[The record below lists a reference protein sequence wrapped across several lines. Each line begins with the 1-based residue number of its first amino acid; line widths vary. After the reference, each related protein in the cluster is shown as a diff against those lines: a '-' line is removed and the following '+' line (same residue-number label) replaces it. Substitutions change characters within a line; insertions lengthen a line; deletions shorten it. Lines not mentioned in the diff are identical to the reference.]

1 MGHILSG
8 LSKFG
13 LGKLENLELYDEE
26 KKKKKE
32 PEKVQEIIV
41 IEKPEKDYLFDKSYV
56 CPVCSENFKV
66 PTLKAGRG
74 RVIGIDKDLRPRYE
88 GIDPIKYDVILCP
101 RCGYAALGR
110 YFMNI
115 TPPQIKLIKKEIS
128 RNFNPIAS
136 LHEYSYDD
144 AFVRYQLALGS
155 AVVKL
160 GATSEKAYICLR
172 MAWLVRGKQEQLDK
186 NASNYDEEYNRCV
199 EDEEEL
205 LKSAMEGFLEAR
217 LTEAFPICGMDE
229 HTLDIIIAAI
239 ALRFKDYDLA
249 VNLLSQIITSK
260 NVNLRLK
267 DRAIEMKNEVIELR
281 KQADM

>member
-1 MGHILSG
+1 
-8 LSKFG
+8 
-13 LGKLENLELYDEE
+13 
-26 KKKKKE
+26 
-32 PEKVQEIIV
+32 
-41 IEKPEKDYLFDKSYV
+41 
-56 CPVCSENFKV
+56 
-66 PTLKAGRG
+66 
-74 RVIGIDKDLRPRYE
+74 
-88 GIDPIKYDVILCP
+88 
-101 RCGYAALGR
+101 
-110 YFMNI
+110 MNI